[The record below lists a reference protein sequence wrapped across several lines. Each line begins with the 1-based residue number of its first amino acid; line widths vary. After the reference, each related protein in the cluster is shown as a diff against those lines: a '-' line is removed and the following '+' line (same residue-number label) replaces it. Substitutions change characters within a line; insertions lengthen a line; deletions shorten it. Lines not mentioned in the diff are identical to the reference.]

1 MELIGLNIT
10 PSVKQVQH
18 HLENATISIRN
29 LRPFFLSDLVVEL
42 EEADKLL
49 GTKGLLL
56 CPKSETE
63 AVSIFF
69 APEPVLTTLTRAAK
83 KLWGVM
89 NTFACH
95 IPVESGYSFIWTEMD
110 FWTYPII
117 NIMHVISLIFKIIL
131 PKLLKNKPNQ
141 TNKTNQNKKQPTK
154 NLFWHFQ

>member
-1 MELIGLNIT
+1 
-10 PSVKQVQH
+10 
-18 HLENATISIRN
+18 
-29 LRPFFLSDLVVEL
+29 
-42 EEADKLL
+42 
-49 GTKGLLL
+49 
-56 CPKSETE
+56 
-63 AVSIFF
+63 
-69 APEPVLTTLTRAAK
+69 
-83 KLWGVM
+83 M